1 MKKGKQNQSID
12 MKYKC
17 MVMNKVRK
25 MRIKNDEFIL
35 AKNGND
41 EMRIRKYYTIEIV

>member
-1 MKKGKQNQSID
+1 

-25 MRIKNDEFIL
+25 MRIKNDKFIL
-35 AKNGND
+35 ARKETM
-41 EMRIRKYYTIEIV
+41 EMMRCGLERKTSTTIEIVL

>member
-25 MRIKNDEFIL
+25 RRIKNDKFIL
-35 AKNGND
+35 ARN
-41 EMRIRKYYTIEIV
+41 ETIEMMRRGLESTIP